1 MMERNLKSQLLCFNP
16 AILKDSGFNEIDRA
30 ECQFFTTATILD
42 NGSQVWGQFMYL
54 ATGRFS
60 THANKISM
68 NNFLCE
74 GVKGFETDCRKI
86 RKEYR
91 KRVLSM

>member
-1 MMERNLKSQLLCFNP
+1 
-16 AILKDSGFNEIDRA
+16 
-30 ECQFFTTATILD
+30 
-42 NGSQVWGQFMYL
+42 
-54 ATGRFS
+54 
-60 THANKISM
+60 M

-91 KRVLSM
+91 KRVLSMQVYVLLNGIIT